1 MNKTLQIRIDTKTK
15 EGARKVFAQKGLDV
29 STGVRMFLTRV
40 SETGEIPFLKPFSF
54 DSLPEKRK
62 KELMREAKL
71 ELKHG
76 HGYASVKALLD
87 DILAA

>member
-15 EGARKVFAQKGLDV
+15 EAARKVFAQNGLDV

-40 SETGEIPFLKPFSF
+40 SETREIPFLKPFSF
-54 DSLPEKRK
+54 NSLPEKRK

-71 ELKHG
+71 ELRRG
-76 HGYASVKALLD
+76 SGYASVKALLD
-87 DILAA
+87 DILAV